1 MNLEALVGKLPQ
13 AGYVEY
19 AEFRAAVLGD
29 IEVSHL
35 ARYFHV
41 ARRAGMIDAKFEY
54 DEAGNLL
61 FLVGRP
67 DQEVTADA
75 D

>member
-1 MNLEALVGKLPQ
+1 MLVGKLPET
-13 AGYVEY
+13 GYVEY
-19 AEFRAAVLGD
+19 AEFRASVLGD

-41 ARRAGMIDAKFEY
+41 ARRDGMIDAKFEY

-67 DQEVTADA
+67 NQEAVSDA